1 MNFRCAVQNKR
12 KCKSHVSCICIA
24 GVSTTYMFVYILI
37 GVLGVSLYL
46 FQLCLSCSPLL
57 CEQYE
62 LHPAANFITTV
73 FVVYFQ
79 SGILNISRKQKRLL
93 LMEKE
98 QLISGV
104 SHSYEESGE
113 HETDPLLPGRRHH
126 IN

>member
-1 MNFRCAVQNKR
+1 MQSKTR
-12 KCKSHVSCICIA
+12 KSAKDMCLA
-24 GVSTTYMFVYILI
+24 FVLLGFQPHMYVHIYILI

-57 CEQYE
+57 SEQCE
-62 LHPAANFITTV
+62 LHPVANFMTTV